1 MCLVA
6 FTDDEIEEMK
16 KAAGKKA
23 NQVCKI
29 LTPVTVFYSRIKYQ
43 YKSMCV

>member
-23 NQVCKI
+23 NQVC
-29 LTPVTVFYSRIKYQ
+29 
-43 YKSMCV
+43 